1 MYIES
6 TTWIVTTIVSI
17 VAIMTTLFVS
27 MAEIRNTNRQLLEQT
42 RNDFFERYTK
52 RYQDIIL
59 AMPDDVYNGTAEL
72 DEKTL
77 KYVQLYFDLCNEE
90 YYLYKRGYIPQDIW
104 TNWFGGMVI
113 MTTSHAL
120 FANCWDKLKAQY
132 RRRGKYLCLAKD
144 HR

>member
-1 MYIES
+1 MA
-6 TTWIVTTIVSI
+6 
-17 VAIMTTLFVS
+17 AILTTLYVS
-27 MAEIRNTNRQLLEQT
+27 MSENKHLREQT

-72 DEKTL
+72 DGKTL

-90 YYLYKRGYIPQDIW
+90 YYLYKRGYIPEDIW

-113 MTTSHAL
+113 MTTNHAL

-132 RRRGKYLCLAKD
+132 NSDFYSFFDKEIV
-144 HR
+144 HVS

>member
-1 MYIES
+1 MKIE
-6 TTWIVTTIVSI
+6 TIALIITSVLSI
-17 VAIMTTLFVS
+17 MAILTTLYVS
-27 MAEIRNTNRQLLEQT
+27 MRENRQLREQT
-42 RNDFFERYTK
+42 RNDFFEKYTK

-59 AMPDDVYNGTAEL
+59 AMPDDIYNGTAEL
-72 DEKTL
+72 DGKTL

-90 YYLYKRGYIPQDIW
+90 YYLYKRGDIPEDIW

-132 RRRGKYLCLAKD
+132 NSDFCSFFDKEIV
-144 HR
+144 HVS